1 MKLSRLHVLGL
12 YENYNY
18 DVKFNSDVTFIFGTN
33 GCGKTTVLNITE
45 AIITGCLYK
54 LFDYSFEKIVLE
66 YLAKDEMNAITIRYI
81 DKNSIDVLF
90 EDKHYPVIRLDEAD
104 IDKRYAEESDFRIR
118 NEYFERN
125 DVLSKI
131 HDTFNYVYLP
141 LNRSVTYEYIDDD
154 YRYMRRGY
162 PRYGRVVRSVQP
174 SHRDKALSQVEN
186 LVFDRVNRVNN
197 QIARINDTFRNEMLR
212 SSLDIDSD
220 FNFKTLYSE
229 IKKYSKEEIKRIE
242 KSYIKILTELNIID
256 SEERTRYVDFFTSI
270 VSGMEEEYKK
280 NSDLSDLILKYND
293 ILRIKKFLAI
303 AEKAEKDKATARSD
317 IELFE
322 NTINS
327 FILDDEEGKELV
339 IDRSG
344 EFGFKTKHSDNL
356 ISVHSLSS
364 GEKQLLIFFANLIF
378 NVGKRKNGIF
388 VVDEP
393 ELSLHLSWQKIFV
406 EKTMKIN
413 PNIQLIFATHSPEFV
428 GKYRDKMFKL
438 EKHIN
443 K

>member
-1 MKLSRLHVLGL
+1 M
-12 YENYNY
+12 Y
-18 DVKFNSDVTFIFGTN
+18 
-33 GCGKTTVLNITE
+33 
-45 AIITGCLYK
+45 
-54 LFDYSFEKIVLE
+54 
-66 YLAKDEMNAITIRYI
+66 
-81 DKNSIDVLF
+81 
-90 EDKHYPVIRLDEAD
+90 
-104 IDKRYAEESDFRIR
+104 
-118 NEYFERN
+118 
-125 DVLSKI
+125 
-131 HDTFNYVYLP
+131 
-141 LNRSVTYEYIDDD
+141 
-154 YRYMRRGY
+154 
-162 PRYGRVVRSVQP
+162 
-174 SHRDKALSQVEN
+174 
-186 LVFDRVNRVNN
+186 DRVNRVNN
-197 QIARINDTFRNEMLR
+197 QIAKINDTFRNEILK
-212 SSLDIDSD
+212 SSLDIDSNFD
-220 FNFKTLYSE
+220 FNTLYTE

-242 KSYIKILTELNIID
+242 KSYIKILTELKIID
-256 SEERTRYVDFFTSI
+256 SEERTRYVDFFSSI
-270 VSGMEEEYKK
+270 VSGMEAEYDNK
-280 NSDLSDLILKYND
+280 SDLSNLILKYND

-303 AEKAEKDKATARSD
+303 AEKAENNKSNARSD

-339 IDRSG
+339 IDRSSG
-344 EFGFKTKHSDNL
+344 EIGFKTKHSDNL